1 MPLKSKYFNE
11 ISVKSTK
18 KTKNIEEERPCAFQ
32 GCDKPGK
39 HKAPIQG
46 EDTKNYTFFCLE
58 HVQEYNKNY
67 NFFDD
72 LSEDIKQKFLHT
84 KTTEEFIPV
93 SKLSLG
99 ETQIDLAYNTI
110 RSGSATYQRR
120 VGNNIKLYGTNNS
133 KAKQQRKLTA
143 LEMQA
148 FAILD
153 LPYNA
158 NCDDIKIKY
167 KALVKANHPDA
178 NKGDRSYE
186 ERFNAILTAYKQLKK
201 NGLV

>member
-1 MPLKSKYFNE
+1 MSLKSKYFNE

-18 KTKNIEEERPCAFQ
+18 KTKNIEEKHPCAFQ

-39 HKAPIQG
+39 YKAPIQG
-46 EDTKNYTFFCLE
+46 EDTNNYTFFCLE

-67 NFFDD
+67 NFFED
-72 LSEDIKQKFLHT
+72 LPEDKKQKFLHT
-84 KTTEEFIPV
+84 KTTEEFIPI

-99 ETQIDLAYNTI
+99 ESQIDLTYNTI
-110 RSGSATYQRR
+110 RSGSAAYQRR
-120 VGNNIKLYGTNNS
+120 VGNNLKIYGSND

-148 FAILD
+148 FETLD
-153 LPYNA
+153 LPYDA
-158 NCDDIKIKY
+158 NSDAIKIKY
-167 KALVKANHPDA
+167 KSLVKINHPDA